1 MDMTNTLFPTT
12 AVVELT
18 FVASFGTRKHIS
30 MSRAIL
36 SNFFEVNSKSLTIA
50 IGSVACTFS
59 DNLSRSFSE
68 KVQPT
73 ILKGIVGVFCVE
85 E

>member
-1 MDMTNTLFPTT
+1 
-12 AVVELT
+12 
-18 FVASFGTRKHIS
+18 

-36 SNFFEVNSKSLTIA
+36 SNFFEVNSKSLTVA

-73 ILKGIVGVFCVE
+73 ILKGIVGVFVFKNSKRGYGGMFASAKAN
-85 E
+85 